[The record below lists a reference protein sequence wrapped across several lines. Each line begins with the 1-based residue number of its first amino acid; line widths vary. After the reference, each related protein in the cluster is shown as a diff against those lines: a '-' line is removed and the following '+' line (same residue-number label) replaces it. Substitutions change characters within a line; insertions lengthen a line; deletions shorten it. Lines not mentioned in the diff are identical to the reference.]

1 MNYRTTGRTPMN
13 RGLSQTID
21 WKLILCYIALVLIGW
36 ISIYA
41 SVHST

>member
-1 MNYRTTGRTPMN
+1 MN

-41 SVHST
+41 SVHSTEPSSIFD